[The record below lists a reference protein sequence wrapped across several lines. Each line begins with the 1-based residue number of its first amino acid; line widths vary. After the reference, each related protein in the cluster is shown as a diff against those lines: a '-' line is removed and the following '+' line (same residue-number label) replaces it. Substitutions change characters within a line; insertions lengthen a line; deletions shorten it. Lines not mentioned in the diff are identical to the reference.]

1 MLSHSDSHTAPN
13 TSSNAC
19 RNLGQMFHLSVSV
32 DTVPQRVIRGQRH
45 ADHPLR
51 GHRRAGFPGRPGPPG
66 GGSAEAVPAG
76 RHGRAACPWGLPPQP
91 YTERRSPD
99 VPPQSPVQGLP
110 HVREITAA
118 RPTLPRRAT
127 RAGHPRGGPMTESRR
142 RPAAPRRPCTGPPL
156 SWLMRFMVIYC
167 RFIHNSG
174 CSALISS

>member
-1 MLSHSDSHTAPN
+1 MLSRSDSRTAPN
-13 TSSNAC
+13 TSSKAC
-19 RNLGQMFHLSVSV
+19 RNLGQMFHLSVSM

-51 GHRRAGFPGRPGPPG
+51 GYRRAGFPGRPGPLG
-66 GGSAEAVPAG
+66 GGSAEALPAG
-76 RHGRAACPWGLPPQP
+76 RHGRAACPWGLPPQR
-91 YTERRSPD
+91 YTQRQSPD

-118 RPTLPRRAT
+118 RPPHARRAS
-127 RAGHPRGGPMTESRR
+127 HPRGGPMTDSRR
-142 RPAAPRRPCTGPPL
+142 RHADPRRPGTGRPL

-167 RFIHNSG
+167 RFIHNPG